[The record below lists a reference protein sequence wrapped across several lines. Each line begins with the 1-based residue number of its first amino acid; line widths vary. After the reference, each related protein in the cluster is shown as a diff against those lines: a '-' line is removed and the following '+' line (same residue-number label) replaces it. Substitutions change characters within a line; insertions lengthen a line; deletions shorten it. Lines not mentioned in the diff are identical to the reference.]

1 MSRRLAALA
10 PAVLCLAVCWPISAA
25 EPPAGEG
32 KDSNAL
38 PAVATKTAGLAARP
52 GLLTLYFDEARG
64 KVWLELPPAGKG
76 GVVAELLY
84 VEGIAT
90 GVGSN
95 PIGLDRGQLGNG
107 RVVTLRRVGGRLLIE
122 QPNLWFR
129 ALSSDPREVESVRQ
143 SFATSVLWAGEIA
156 ALDPDGRALVD
167 FTPFLLRDA
176 HGVAATLKRAGQGSY
191 TLDAGRSAVD
201 LEACL
206 VFPEN
211 VELESVLSFGAAE
224 PGELVSSVLATPEL
238 LTVTLHQ
245 SFLRLP
251 EPGYRPRRF
260 DPRAGSFSIHFQDY
274 AAPLA
279 APIET
284 RWIVRHRLQ
293 KVDPAAPRS
302 RVRKPIVYYV
312 DAGAP
317 EPVKSALIEG
327 ASWWARAFEEAGF
340 IDAFRVEVLPPGA
353 HPLDARYHVIQW
365 VHRSTRG
372 WSYGGGIIDPRTGEM
387 VKGHVTLGS
396 LRVRQDR
403 LLFEGLLGTQRTGS
417 GAADDPTR
425 LALWRIKQLAAH
437 EVGHALGLAHN
448 FASSTYGGRASV
460 MDYPAPLVGIT
471 PAGELDLSQAYGV
484 GVGAWD
490 LHAVR
495 YAYSEFAAG
504 TDERAELERIAAEA
518 VDKGLLFLSD
528 VDARP
533 LGSAHP
539 LAHLWD
545 NGADPVAALEHTLRV
560 RELALSRF
568 GERNLAPGQPLA
580 LLEEVLATVY
590 LHHRYQVE
598 ATAKLV
604 AGMDYRYALRG
615 DAQPQARP
623 VAAEAQRRALS
634 AVLSTLEPAA
644 LDLPEAVLGLLLPRP
659 AEYEPNREQFASAT
673 WPAFDALG
681 AAAAAADLAVAPLVE
696 PRRAARLVDQHR
708 RDGSLPGLE
717 EVIDALVD
725 RAFERAPAPP
735 RLTEIQRAVQSVVAS
750 RLIGLAADR
759 SATPAVR
766 ARADAALAELRHRL
780 RQPVDLLV
788 LDDPGEQ
795 PFRAF
800 LAAEIDRYLERPPA
814 APNTLPAPPESPPG
828 SPIGGQAASFP
839 DPRASDEDGCS
850 LGWVGNGR

>member
-1 MSRRLAALA
+1 MSRRFPGLA
-10 PAVLCLAVCWPISAA
+10 PLAFCLAVGSPLAAA
-25 EPPAGEG
+25 EPPARDG
-32 KDSNAL
+32 KDANAL
-38 PAVATKTAGLAARP
+38 PAVAEKTAGLTARP

-64 KVWLELPPAGKG
+64 KLWLELPPAGKG

-95 PIGLDRGQLGNG
+95 PIGLDRGQLGSG

-167 FTPFLLRDA
+167 FTSFLLRDA
-176 HGVAATLKRAGQGSY
+176 HGVAATLKRTGQGSY
-191 TLDAGRSAVD
+191 SLDAGRSAVD

-211 VELESVLSFGAAE
+211 VELESVLSFSAAE
-224 PGELVSSVLATPEL
+224 PGELVSAVLATPEL
-238 LTVTLHQ
+238 VTVTLHQ

-251 EPGYRPRRF
+251 EPGYRPRTF
-260 DPRAGSFSIHFQDY
+260 DPRGGSFSIFFQDY
-274 AAPLA
+274 AAPLTS
-279 APIET
+279 PIET

-302 RVRKPIVYYV
+302 RVEKPIVYYV

-353 HPLDARYHVIQW
+353 HPLDARYNVIQW

-403 LLFEGLLGTQRTGS
+403 LLFEGLLGTAATGS
-417 GAADDPTR
+417 GAAADPTR

-448 FASSTYGGRASV
+448 FAASTYGGRASV

-490 LHAVR
+490 VHAVR
-495 YAYSEFAAG
+495 YAYSEFAPGA
-504 TDERAELERIAAEA
+504 DERAELERIAAEA
-518 VDKGLLFLSD
+518 VEKKLLFLSD

-545 NGADPVAALEHTLRV
+545 NGADPVAALEHTMRV

-568 GERNLAPGQPLA
+568 GERNIAPGRPLA

-604 AGMDYRYALRG
+604 AGVDYRYAIRG
-615 DAQPQARP
+615 EAQPQARP
-623 VAAEAQRRALS
+623 VEAEAQRRALT

-659 AEYEPNREQFASAT
+659 ADYERSREQFQTAT

-717 EVIDALVD
+717 EVLNTVVE
-725 RAFERAPAPP
+725 RAFASPAASERLA
-735 RLTEIQRAVQSVVAS
+735 EIERAVQSVVAS

-766 ARADAALAELRHRL
+766 ARVDAALKRLAGQLRSKGLQTDMTDGRH
-780 RQPVDLLV
+780 
-788 LDDPGEQ
+788 
-795 PFRAF
+795 RAF
-800 LAAEIDRYLERPPA
+800 LVAEIDRYLERPA
-814 APNTLPAPPESPPG
+814 TAPGTLPAPPEPPPG
-828 SPIGGQAASFP
+828 SPIGAQAAGGLA
-839 DPRASDEDGCS
+839 DLRAADDDGCS
-850 LGWVGNGR
+850 LGWVGDGR